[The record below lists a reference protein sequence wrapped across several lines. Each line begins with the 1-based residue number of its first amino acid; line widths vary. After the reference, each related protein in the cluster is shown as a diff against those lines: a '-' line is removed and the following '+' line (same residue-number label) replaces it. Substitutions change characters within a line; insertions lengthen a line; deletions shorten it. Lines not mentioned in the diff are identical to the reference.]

1 MRLAAALE
9 KALRAEEA
17 RLNPS
22 PDEDPG
28 STHTSKHLWDHLGKT
43 QEQTREGASSALESA
58 PFKLTLTGEMF
69 HVISQRV
76 IAVILV
82 DVTCYG
88 ITLVSV

>member
-28 STHTSKHLWDHLGKT
+28 STHTSKHL
-43 QEQTREGASSALESA
+43 
-58 PFKLTLTGEMF
+58 
-69 HVISQRV
+69 
-76 IAVILV
+76 
-82 DVTCYG
+82 
-88 ITLVSV
+88 